1 MQRVKVGDLVQV
13 IAGKE
18 KGKRGA
24 VKRILKGGERV
35 IVDGLNV
42 VVRHTR
48 PTQQGGEGGR
58 ISKEASI
65 HISNVMPINSA
76 TDKPTRVKVAKDEAG
91 KVARDNAGNKVRVS
105 ASKGAALKQA

>member
-18 KGKRGA
+18 KGKRGS
-24 VKRILKGGERV
+24 VKRILKGGDRV
-35 IVDGLNV
+35 IVDGLNI

-65 HISNVMPINSA
+65 HISNVMPIDST

-91 KVARDNAGNKVRVS
+91 NKVRVS
-105 ASKGAALKQA
+105 ASKDAALKQA

>member
-1 MQRVKVGDLVQV
+1 MQRLKIGDLVQV

-24 VKRILKGGERV
+24 IKRILKDSGRV
-35 IVDGLNV
+35 IVEGLNM

-48 PTQQGGEGGR
+48 PSQQNTEGGR

-65 HISNVMPINSA
+65 HASNVMLVNA
-76 TDKPTRVKVAKDEAG
+76 ETDKPTRVKVRVEDGNKQRVAAG
-91 KVARDNAGNKVRVS
+91 KNGG
-105 ASKGAALKQA
+105 GAPLKQA

>member
-1 MQRVKVGDLVQV
+1 MQRIKVGDLVQV

-18 KGKRGA
+18 KGKRGT
-24 VKRILKGGERV
+24 VKRILKGAERV
-35 IVDGLNV
+35 VVDGLNM

-65 HISNVMPINSA
+65 HISNVMPIDA
-76 TDKPTRVKVAKDEAG
+76 KTDKPTRVKAG
-91 KVARDNAGNKVRVS
+91 KDDSGNKTRVS
-105 ASKGAALKQA
+105 ARKGAALKQA